1 MNDTVATESQGH
13 PANVTSLK
21 ARRNDRDLGSRNS
34 SGPAVIM
41 PAPKGRTYDRC
52 RPARSHYKKA
62 LANRGRPHMTVRHT
76 FAISAHVV
84 ARGTKKTRR
93 DCSRRVPTF
102 VSRWSRRRERPVAK
116 PQEKPSGRSQRGDS
130 AWNKTLDHL
139 LSLCWWNLSIGTD
152 SARVKG
158 RGVIAAL
165 AGTVAVCRI
174 WRSLDG

>member
-62 LANRGRPHMTVRHT
+62 LANRGRPHMTMLGCLKIESACGEAHAVIPGWSEGPDLRCAIAHRGISRFRVRAMARPGMTVQFIGAGSHRGKAVQHQV
-76 FAISAHVV
+76 AIGLAGVE
-84 ARGTKKTRR
+84 TRR
-93 DCSRRVPTF
+93 G
-102 VSRWSRRRERPVAK
+102 K
-116 PQEKPSGRSQRGDS
+116 
-130 AWNKTLDHL
+130 
-139 LSLCWWNLSIGTD
+139 IG
-152 SARVKG
+152 
-158 RGVIAAL
+158 
-165 AGTVAVCRI
+165 AVGAVGIELR
-174 WRSLDG
+174 LQA